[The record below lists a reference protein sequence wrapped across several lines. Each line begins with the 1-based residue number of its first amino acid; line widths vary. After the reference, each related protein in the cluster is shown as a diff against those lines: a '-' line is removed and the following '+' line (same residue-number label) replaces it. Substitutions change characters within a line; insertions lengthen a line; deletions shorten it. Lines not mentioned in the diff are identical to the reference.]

1 MTAAGRLRV
10 ALVLVALH
18 LMILLV
24 PGAVQNIWPPRTND
38 VIWRIVFTTQL
49 FNGLG
54 LPLAGLVLLL
64 LVGYLSRSRA
74 LVATVMALSGLV
86 VVIAGALALLLLLD
100 FLQIRP
106 TVLPA
111 ARREW
116 DLSTL
121 VPVVSGGVVSVCL
134 LVVAVAG
141 WAVLKQMARIPR
153 RPSEDGGPRIVI
165 GR

>member
-1 MTAAGRLRV
+1 
-10 ALVLVALH
+10 
-18 LMILLV
+18 
-24 PGAVQNIWPPRTND
+24 
-38 VIWRIVFTTQL
+38 
-49 FNGLG
+49 
-54 LPLAGLVLLL
+54 LL